1 MAPEWYVG
9 RHIRRP
15 NHRVPMKWSVRRS
28 PILST
33 LVAASV
39 WLVCAGALAQEWRLL
54 GRHGE
59 RASISSL
66 KRKLQDLPDVKTPN
80 EFSAYLES
88 KRLKFTRQ
96 VHRAGTSGAIEFQV
110 PDAGLAIL
118 FVNRQ
123 QCGQDGPVVR

>member
-1 MAPEWYVG
+1 M
-9 RHIRRP
+9 RRL
-15 NHRVPMKWSVRRS
+15 

-59 RASISSL
+59 CASISTL
-66 KRKLQDLPDVKTPN
+66 KRKLQDLPEIKTPN

-96 VHRAGTSGAIEFQV
+96 IHQAGTSGAIEFQV

-123 QCGQDGPVVR
+123 QCAQDGPVVR